1 MIIAKR
7 DDFKKLL
14 EENPGKK
21 FAFFEYK
28 PVTFMGELHITMGD
42 EKLPDFGAYA
52 VGPPDADEE
61 NILGS
66 PYDWNINE
74 YDSNDL
80 FAILEP
86 VDLGP
91 LADMLIEAGSDYLE
105 SNMSPVLPG
114 LNNFGEVKK

>member
-21 FAFFEYK
+21 FAFFEYTPQAFK
-28 PVTFMGELHITMGD
+28 SELHITMGD

-52 VGPPDADEE
+52 VNPPDETEDD
-61 NILGS
+61 ILGD
-66 PYDWNINE
+66 PYDWSINE
-74 YDSNDL
+74 YDSDDL

-91 LADMLIEAGSDYLE
+91 LVDMLIEAGSDYLE
-105 SNMSPVLPG
+105 SNMNPVLPG
-114 LNNFGEVKK
+114 LDQYGEVKK

>member
-7 DDFKKLL
+7 DAFKDLL

-28 PVTFMGELHITMGD
+28 PTAFMSELHITMGD
-42 EKLPDFGAYA
+42 EKLPAFGAYA
-52 VGPPDADEE
+52 VNPPDETEDD
-61 NILGS
+61 ILGDS
-66 PYDWNINE
+66 YDWNINE
-74 YDSNDL
+74 YNSNDL

-91 LADMLIEAGSDYLE
+91 LADMIIEAGSDYLE

-114 LNNFGEVKK
+114 LDNFGEVRK

>member
-21 FAFFEYK
+21 FAFFEYTPMIFK
-28 PVTFMGELHITMGD
+28 SELHITMGD
-42 EKLPDFGAYA
+42 EKLPDFGAYC
-52 VGPPDADEE
+52 VHVPGMGDEF
-61 NILGS
+61 LFS
-66 PYDWNINE
+66 YDWNINE

-91 LADMLIEAGSDYLE
+91 LADLLIEAGSDHLE
-105 SNMSPVLPG
+105 SNVNPVLPG
-114 LNNFGEVKK
+114 LDYFGEVRK

>member
-7 DDFKKLL
+7 DAFKELL

-28 PVTFMGELHITMGD
+28 PTAFMGELHITMGD
-42 EKLPDFGAYA
+42 EKVPDFGAYA
-52 VGPPDADEE
+52 VNPPDETEDD
-61 NILGS
+61 ILGD
-66 PYDWNINE
+66 PYDWSINE
-74 YDSNDL
+74 YNSDDL

-91 LADMLIEAGSDYLE
+91 LVDMLIEAGSDYLE
-105 SNMSPVLPG
+105 SNTNPVLPG
-114 LNNFGEVKK
+114 LDQYGEVKK